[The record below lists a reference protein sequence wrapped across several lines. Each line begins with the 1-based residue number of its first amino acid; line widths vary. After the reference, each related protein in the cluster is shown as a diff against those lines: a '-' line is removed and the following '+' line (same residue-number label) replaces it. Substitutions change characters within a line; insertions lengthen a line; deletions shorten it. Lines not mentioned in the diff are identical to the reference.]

1 MKVSAALAGIFL
13 LFLSGLAWAGSIDL
27 NSADAEMI
35 ADGMVGVG
43 PKKAVEIV
51 RYREANGPFQRLDEL
66 TQVKG
71 IGPQTV
77 EQNRGR
83 VVVVVPE
90 SP

>member
-1 MKVSAALAGIFL
+1 MQVSAALAGIFL
-13 LFLSGLAWAGSIDL
+13 LFLSGLSLAGSIDL

-35 ADGMVGVG
+35 ADQMVGVG

-90 SP
+90 SQ